1 MAVFKCDEIVWLVL
15 KGGLFCILGMTFFF
29 FFHVFMFNHHCFTNI
44 SNDTSALGAH
54 LWQLE
59 IKTLTFLSGMIF
71 QSFSSEMY

>member
-44 SNDTSALGAH
+44 SNDTSALGVH